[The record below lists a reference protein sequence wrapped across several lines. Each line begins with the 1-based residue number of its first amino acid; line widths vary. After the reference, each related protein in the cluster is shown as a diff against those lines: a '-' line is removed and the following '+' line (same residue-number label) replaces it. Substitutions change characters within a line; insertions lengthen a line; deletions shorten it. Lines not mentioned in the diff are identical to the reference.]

1 MTEAHSGAAVRPDR
15 PQQRNL
21 DYLQPQRDAQR
32 RIKTAL
38 HAYVALEQQ
47 IEQIHTA
54 AHNDINQIRQQ
65 QAIVVWQISHTGRTV
80 QQIAE
85 LLDISQADTWQLL
98 STGRTAA
105 AHATDNR
112 PSPST
117 NPPDQQQPPPPPPHP
132 WPAPPDMPSKEQR
145 IPSRAAA
152 HQHRTDPDLI
162 PPITHRSGGAR
173 KRAVPDGIT
182 QTRD

>member
-38 HAYVALEQQ
+38 HAYVALEQRV
-47 IEQIHTA
+47 EQIHTA

-105 AHATDNR
+105 AHATPTR
-112 PSPST
+112 PATTPSPSPVASPT
-117 NPPDQQQPPPPPPHP
+117 RHAIKRTTHPKPGRCSPTPHG
-132 WPAPPDMPSKEQR
+132 PSSDPTHHTPQR
-145 IPSRAAA
+145 RC
-152 HQHRTDPDLI
+152 T
-162 PPITHRSGGAR
+162 
-173 KRAVPDGIT
+173 
-182 QTRD
+182 

>member
-15 PQQRNL
+15 PRQRNL

-98 STGRTAA
+98 SAGRTAA
-105 AHATDNR
+105 AHATDDR
-112 PSPST
+112 PSHST
-117 NPPDQQQPPPPPPHP
+117 NPPDQQKPPPPHP
-132 WPAPPDMPSKEQR
+132 WPAPPDMPSEEQR
-145 IPSRAAA
+145 IPSWAAA
-152 HQHRTDPDLI
+152 HQHRTDPRLV

-173 KRAVPDGIT
+173 KRAAPDGIT
-182 QTRD
+182 QTRA